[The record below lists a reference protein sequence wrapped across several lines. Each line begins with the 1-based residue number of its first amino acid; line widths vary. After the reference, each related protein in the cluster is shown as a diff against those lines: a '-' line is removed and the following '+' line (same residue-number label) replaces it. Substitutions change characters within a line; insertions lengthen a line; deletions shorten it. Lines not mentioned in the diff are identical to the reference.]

1 MANYIRKIME
11 SIKKDKSKKDLFN
24 TIISLI
30 VIISIALFVY
40 NTLFEPKSNK
50 NIITNDSNTN
60 KSSDTQSAENEEARL
75 ENILGQIEG
84 VGNVDVMITYESG
97 KEIVP
102 AVDVQQ
108 NNNIKQEK
116 NADGSTS
123 TDTQEDLSKNVV
135 TANNNDLIILKEIKP
150 KVKGVIIVA
159 EGANNAIIQNEIIN
173 ATIAVFDIPSNR
185 VVVFEKKV
193 ENGGENNE

>member
-1 MANYIRKIME
+1 MANYIKKIME